1 MKQMKLPF
9 KMKSIPQFSV
19 GDRVRIK
26 DSCIDEIYND
36 YFSNDDYIEE
46 DDEYDE
52 VARDDHMSYLEGV
65 FEIVEVRQIFKSNK
79 VTHLRY
85 EYHVNSAYM
94 DMWFYD
100 REIEKED

>member
-1 MKQMKLPF
+1 MEQMKLPF
-9 KMKSIPQFSV
+9 NIAEIAQFGV

-26 DSCIDEIYND
+26 ENYIEEIYND
-36 YFSNDDYIEE
+36 YFSNDDYIDE

-52 VARDDHMSYLEGV
+52 IARDDHMDYLEGV

>member
-1 MKQMKLPF
+1 MEQMKLPF
-9 KMKSIPQFSV
+9 NIAEIAQFGV

-26 DSCIDEIYND
+26 ENYIEDIYND

-52 VARDDHMSYLEGV
+52 IARDDHMDYLEGV
-65 FEIVEVRQIFKSNK
+65 FEIIRVKK
-79 VTHLRY
+79 VLTYDKTFSRY

-100 REIEKED
+100 REIEKEE